1 MNFEGTINALIATI
15 DVKDHYTCSHSEHVA
30 RWSSVIAETLG
41 VEENETRKIQQAAH
55 MHDIGKIGID
65 ERILNK
71 DDVLTSEEYSEM
83 KKHPEI
89 GASIIRHVPFLIDVV
104 PVIRHHHE
112 RFDGKGYPDGLGGEN
127 IPLGARIVMVADAI
141 DAMMHARPYRNSLP
155 QKKIYQELEENAGTQ
170 FDPGIVKVL
179 LKNGFLQK

>member
-1 MNFEGTINALIATI
+1 M
-15 DVKDHYTCSHSEHVA
+15 
-30 RWSSVIAETLG
+30 
-41 VEENETRKIQQAAH
+41 
-55 MHDIGKIGID
+55 
-65 ERILNK
+65 
-71 DDVLTSEEYSEM
+71 
-83 KKHPEI
+83 
-89 GASIIRHVPFLIDVV
+89 PFLIDVV